1 MDYKWLNDD
10 EDSFFNFS
18 LNQTNDFIFRANN
31 FRQTTNIIK
40 ESPIYSAFSFPK
52 LNGSPSSRPIAPGI
66 TAMAG
71 FVGPNSNHINN
82 LTPGSSGTGS
92 GTGFM
97 GFGPTGFTTPIDTV
111 LDRFGRTGTIFPVTT
126 MGGGSH
132 HPNNIG
138 MFCSIKRL
146 LDYLTA

>member
-1 MDYKWLNDD
+1 MILLDK
-10 EDSFFNFS
+10 SQFHH
-18 LNQTNDFIFRANN
+18 
-31 FRQTTNIIK
+31 FRQTTNIAIK

-71 FVGPNSNHINN
+71 FVGPNSNHIQN

-92 GTGFM
+92 GIGFM

-111 LDRFGRTGTIFPVTT
+111 LDRFGRTGTIFPSTT
-126 MGGGSH
+126 IPSS
-132 HPNNIG
+132 NYNQSIG
-138 MFCSIKRL
+138 NFIL
-146 LDYLTA
+146 LLRWL

>member
-1 MDYKWLNDD
+1 MNFTVLKNTLNRNTSDPISNY
-10 EDSFFNFS
+10 EYIS
-18 LNQTNDFIFRANN
+18 RANN
-31 FRQTTNIIK
+31 FRQTTNIAIK

-66 TAMAG
+66 TAMTG
-71 FVGPNSNHINN
+71 FVGPNSNHITN

-111 LDRFGRTGTIFPVTT
+111 LDRFGRTGTIFPSTT
-126 MGGGSH
+126 MGGSNH
-132 HPNNIG
+132 NPNNIG
-138 MFCSIKRL
+138 MC
-146 LDYLTA
+146 